1 MSTHDIDLILENYV
15 RGYKILLVVRKAFYI
30 CFLMHWTRG
39 IWLQEKIDQN
49 YNSYFVVI
57 MWGHLIMGEQVKE
70 RLGSLTTMA
79 INHHKACTFRISS
92 KNQCSWS
99 LKKFNVQMSLHDKRY
114 RSEEISPALVRSP
127 FIYTREAQIYA
138 SFTNV
143 CKLLCFWFMLFV
155 LL

>member
-1 MSTHDIDLILENYV
+1 M
-15 RGYKILLVVRKAFYI
+15 F
-30 CFLMHWTRG
+30 FLMHWTQG
-39 IWLQEKIDQN
+39 IWFQEKIDQN

-99 LKKFNVQMSLHDKRY
+99 LKKFNVQMSPHDKRY
-114 RSEEISPALVRSP
+114 RSEVCACDAPTIRDLTYSLLSFIWWGNGLCRHITNTPRQAPALP
-127 FIYTREAQIYA
+127 LGI
-138 SFTNV
+138 
-143 CKLLCFWFMLFV
+143 LLMDHQKRHTPKQSMS
-155 LL
+155 